1 MRSGGGGACT
11 SSSSPAS
18 AQSPSNRAW
27 RFEPS
32 LAGDIRTYVINDDY
46 SDFTDVRALGQSGTY
61 GVLFAAEFK
70 HDGTAV
76 ILKRYVNYQ
85 EADGINDDI
94 LKEVLL
100 LQHLNAH
107 PETKTVRLF
116 GLAFGEGALYL
127 VIEPLTCDLRHL
139 MTTNLRLDS
148 HQRRLL
154 LFRMLGAFNAIHQLG
169 IVHND
174 IKPANIMLLPSTS
187 STLSTPS
194 DEYDVRVIDFGLADF
209 VGIGPTRRMSRHYV
223 CTEKYKAPDDRNT
236 DVRCRSRDGSHGRP
250 EWKYHDGNRKSFVS
264 DVYSLAVTIIN
275 VCFRHDFDVQ
285 LHADGIYADGQLDGS
300 MELPDRFGADGCD
313 LLRKMLDPSTRT
325 RITCA
330 QALQHPYFRPLVQRD
345 EQTVA
350 PPLRMTLRGGGGTTS
365 TPRNFGPFVHRH
377 EKYTREDYVDAVH
390 ELAYMEDMHRHYKDD
405 VIPCVSTGA
414 NRAKMVQLVRWLLE
428 MLTDGSHGAY
438 PDYPLQHD
446 SSDGQPVCLFETLDV
461 VLNGA
466 SLAAAV
472 LEGGYF
478 DESPHLIGLVACRIY
493 ATIFEYVP
501 ATVGALRRRCDER
514 HTDAQVHECGVRIVQ
529 YCDANFRIRPV
540 WLHLQYI
547 YLKLKYE
554 QDARVAVFATERL
567 LRDAV
572 ELLCEYYTFAVCP
585 PVDFTIWSVA
595 QYSMARALAQLLHV
609 DVEWLV
615 ANARIDVLHMPY
627 FQQIHDHYQ
636 SATSTD
642 DSKRVV

>member
-1 MRSGGGGACT
+1 MQ
-11 SSSSPAS
+11 SPA
-18 AQSPSNRAW
+18 NRAW
-27 RFEPS
+27 RFEPT
-32 LAGDIRTYVINDDY
+32 LAGDIRTYVINADY

-61 GVLFAAEFK
+61 GALFAAEFK
-70 HDGTAV
+70 HDGASV
-76 ILKRYVNYQ
+76 ILKRYINYQ

-94 LKEVLL
+94 LKEVML

-107 PETKTVRLF
+107 PETKTVKLF
-116 GLAFGEGALYL
+116 GLAFGEGVIYL
-127 VIEPLTCDLRHL
+127 VIEPLTYDLRDL
-139 MTTNLRLDS
+139 MTKNLRLDS

-169 IVHND
+169 VIHND
-174 IKPANIMLLPSTS
+174 IKPANIMLLH
-187 STLSTPS
+187 STPS

-223 CTEKYKAPDDRNT
+223 CTEKYKAPDDRST
-236 DVRCRSRDGSHGRP
+236 DVRYRRRDGSHGRR

-264 DVYSLAVTIIN
+264 DVYSIAVTIIN
-275 VCFRHDFDVQ
+275 VCFRGDFDIQ
-285 LHADGIYADGQLDGS
+285 LHADGIYADGRLDGS
-300 MELPDRFGADGCD
+300 MESPDRFGAEGCD
-313 LLRKMLDPSTRT
+313 LLRKMLDSSTRT
-325 RITCA
+325 RITGA
-330 QALQHPYFRPLVQRD
+330 QALQHPYFRPFARAVP
-345 EQTVA
+345 T
-350 PPLRMTLRGGGGTTS
+350 PLMMTLSRGGSTTATS
-365 TPRNFGPFVHRH
+365 LNYGPFVHRH
-377 EKYTREDYVDAVH
+377 EKYTRDDYVDAAY

-414 NRAKMVQLVRWLLE
+414 NRANMVQLVRWLLE
-428 MLTDGSHGAY
+428 MLVDDSNGAY

-446 SSDGQPVCLFETLDV
+446 IGDGRPVCLFETLDV

-478 DESPHLIGLVACRIY
+478 DESPQLIGLVACRIY

-501 ATVGALRRRCDER
+501 ANVEVLRPRCDER
-514 HTDAQVHECGVRIVQ
+514 HTHAQVHECCVRIVQ
-529 YCDANFRIRPV
+529 YCDGNFRIRPV

-554 QDARVAVFATERL
+554 QLDERVAVFADERL
-567 LRDAV
+567 LRGAV

-595 QYSMARALAQLLHV
+595 QYSMARALAHLIHV
-609 DVEWLV
+609 EVEWLV
-615 ANARIDVLHMPY
+615 ANLRIEVLNMPH

-636 SATSTD
+636 SAPMSASMDYSTL
-642 DSKRVV
+642 VV